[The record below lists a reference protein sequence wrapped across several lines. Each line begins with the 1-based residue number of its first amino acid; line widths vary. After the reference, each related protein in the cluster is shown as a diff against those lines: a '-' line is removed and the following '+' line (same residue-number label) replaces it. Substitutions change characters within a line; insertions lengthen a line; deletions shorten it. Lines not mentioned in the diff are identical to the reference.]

1 MTRVPETRSSQN
13 LVAPRVL
20 VVSDDQSGLTQLLE
34 LLHQAEYQVTV
45 VANGDDLD
53 RHLAQGLPDLILLDI
68 LLPETDGCK
77 LCKQIKTEATTRD
90 IPVIFISALSE
101 PADKVRAFDAGAADY
116 ITKPFQAPEMLVRV
130 RNQINLYYQRRQLS
144 QQNALL
150 MAEVLE
156 RVQVERALRDAESKY
171 ISIFQNATAG
181 MFKTTGDGR
190 YLSVNPALANIYG
203 YDSPEEM
210 IEAIGDISTQVYV
223 QPKRRDELMV
233 YLKRYD
239 KIEDA
244 ESEVYR
250 KDGSKL
256 WVGEDIW
263 TVRDSQGN
271 FLYFEGLVHDVS
283 ERRQMETELRQQR
296 QQADRLLGNIL
307 PYQIAQRLKLGTRTI
322 AESFD
327 PVSILFADIVD
338 FTAASGEMAPKE
350 LVQLLNEIFSSFDR
364 LAEAHSLEKIKTIGD
379 AYMVAGGLPSA
390 ADGHLLAIARMALDM
405 QKSIQQFQRLNGIPF
420 QLRIGIN
427 IGPVVAGVIGRRK
440 FAYDLWGTAVN
451 IASRMETTGEPGR
464 IQVTEA
470 AYEGLKDHF
479 RLERRGA
486 ISIKGGGQMSTYW
499 LLG

>member
-1 MTRVPETRSSQN
+1 VIDSVQASLEGLM
-13 LVAPRVL
+13 AVL
-20 VVSDDQSGLTQLLE
+20 LQGN
-34 LLHQAEYQVTV
+34 YQVE
-45 VANGDDLD
+45 VANGPVA
-53 RHLAQGLPDLILLDI
+53 AQAIILQNLPDLIVISTLAT
-68 LLPETDGCK
+68 ETDGYD
-77 LCKQIKTEATTRD
+77 LCRQLRAEASTRD
-90 IPVIFISALSE
+90 IPKIVVSPEHDSAS
-101 PADKVRAFDAGAADY
+101 KVQAFEAGAADY
-116 ITKPFQAPEMLVRV
+116 ITKPFQAPELLARV
-130 RNQINLYYQRRQLS
+130 QNQINLHNQRRQLS

-150 MAEVLE
+150 MEEVLE

-190 YLSVNPALANIYG
+190 YLSVNPALAQIYG

-210 IEAIGDISTQVYV
+210 IASIQDISAQIYV

-307 PYQIAQRLKLGTRTI
+307 PYQIAQRLKMGTRII

-327 PVSILFADIVD
+327 SVSILFADIVD
-338 FTAASGEMAPKE
+338 FTSASGEMTPKE
-350 LVQLLNEIFSSFDR
+350 LVQLLNEMFSRFDQ
-364 LAEAHSLEKIKTIGD
+364 LAESHSLEKIKTIGD

-390 ADGHLLAIARMALDM
+390 SADHLLAIARMALDM
-405 QKSIQQFQRLNGIPF
+405 QRSIRQFQRPDGSPY

-427 IGPVVAGVIGRRK
+427 VGSVVAGVIGRRK

-451 IASRMETTGEPGR
+451 IASRMETTGEAGR
-464 IQVTEA
+464 IQVTEPV
-470 AYEGLKDHF
+470 YEALCDHF
-479 RLERRGA
+479 RLERRGS
-486 ISIKGGGQMSTYW
+486 IIIKGGGQMPTYW
-499 LLG
+499 LLGK